1 MKKIPL
7 INFRDHLAQYHHR
20 VLCKL
25 NKDDA
30 ARLQELLAG
39 DDDAR
44 MKKAPGYCSK
54 RDEGLIVFSP
64 RCRIYLVIGS
74 YDALKKT
81 TYIVYIPDAYRIGFT
96 GWLNQHGYIDYT
108 TTGNLHKAIF
118 EYDERNKR
126 RRTK

>member
-30 ARLQELLAG
+30 AACKLFLAG

-44 MKKAPGYCSK
+44 MKKAAGYCSK

-64 RCRIYLVIGS
+64 RCRLYLVIGS

-81 TYIVYIPDAYRIGFT
+81 TFIVYVPDAYREGFCA
-96 GWLNQHGYIDYT
+96 WLLRKGYIDYNT
-108 TTGNLHKAIF
+108 ACGLLRNIR
-118 EYDERNKR
+118 EYDARNKR
-126 RRTK
+126 RRAK